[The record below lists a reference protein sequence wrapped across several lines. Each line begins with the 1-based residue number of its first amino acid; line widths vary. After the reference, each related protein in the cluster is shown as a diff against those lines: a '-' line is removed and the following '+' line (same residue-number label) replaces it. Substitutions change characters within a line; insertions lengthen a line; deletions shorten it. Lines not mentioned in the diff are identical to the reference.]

1 MPSSSLVPCAG
12 VWLPARGS
20 VQLLLSCLAFRISVG
35 SAAAPLSAQGG
46 AEEARLSL
54 LPLHCLEAHG
64 KWEELWLSV
73 QMRGGDLLGKLLLSF
88 WLQADLLILGRKAEL
103 DTLKR
108 ED

>member
-1 MPSSSLVPCAG
+1 MRPEPSSLLVPCAG

-20 VQLLLSCLAFRISVG
+20 VQLLLSCWAFSISVG

-46 AEEARLSL
+46 ALP

-64 KWEELWLSV
+64 EWEELSLSV
-73 QMRGGDLLGKLLLSF
+73 QLRGGDLLGKLLLSF

-108 ED
+108 KD